1 MGWVVIRDPEFDL
14 DSDKDLCLHGLDS
27 DWFSSYW
34 PPDVMRV
41 TEIFKEPQLFVDG
54 ASSSDIAQG
63 RNGDCWF
70 LAALA
75 MGMTSI
81 FLILIMT

>member
-1 MGWVVIRDPEFDL
+1 
-14 DSDKDLCLHGLDS
+14 
-27 DWFSSYW
+27 
-34 PPDVMRV
+34 VMRV

-75 MGMTSI
+75 MGMTFI
-81 FLILIMT
+81 FLTLIMI